1 MAGGKSLSSLNFI
14 LGADIK
20 QFQTKMK
27 RAQTDLAKVGKKMKS
42 IGKTMSIAV
51 TLPLIGLSVAAIK
64 AASDAEEISSKFQ
77 VVFSNI
83 STEANKMADV
93 LDKSYG
99 LSAKK
104 SRELLSDTGDLLTG
118 FGFTQKSALKLSQE
132 VQKLAVDLASFSNFS
147 GGAEGASKALTKAL
161 LGERESIKS
170 LGISILEEDV
180 KAKMLKNTFD
190 GLTFE
195 SERQAKAFA
204 TLQLAQEQSKNALG
218 DYSRTS
224 ESFANQSRELTQ
236 DLDDVAV
243 AFGNVLL
250 PVAKKVLEVIRNVIE
265 WMKNLDDSTKKII
278 AIVGGL
284 AAAIGPVLLVLGF
297 LATNIIPGLVVAF
310 GVLKGAFISLATTI
324 MANPMGALI
333 TLLGLA
339 AGAFII
345 FSGRTKDAE
354 DAQWKLGDALKNVNK
369 ELGQQIWNT
378 LVSGFK
384 RAGEG
389 FVKLE
394 GSVNNLKK
402 NISKFSNE
410 ELKSLELFL
419 KDKISNASR
428 EAANA
433 TDELSRSIINND
445 IDNYNDA
452 LKSVGN
458 ELKKF
463 KTETESVTKVLD
475 APKSFINWDLTG
487 FREVKDLMPDVTE
500 EIELLNQEIENFDT
514 SIPYIDNFVEALSN
528 AEIVAKEQ
536 LSNLQST
543 LKSGLEGLA
552 GTFAEGIGN
561 LFTEDQDMEGF
572 GKNILASIGGFLKQ
586 MGEALIVFAVLIES
600 FETWAIANPIA
611 AIALGVAAIVAG
623 QILMNLASKGPEM
636 ATGGVIPPG
645 FSNDSYPAMLSSGET
660 VLPAP
665 QALPSFSN
673 DLNITG
679 HIEASGEKLLI
690 ILDRAKRMK
699 GRLV

>member
-27 RAQTDLAKVGKKMKS
+27 RAETGLAKVGKKMKS

-51 TLPLIGLSVAAIK
+51 TAPLLAIGTASVIAYDKQIQAVSGLSSQLEMNGKDVAKLLPEYKKFASELQNVTTVGDEMSLELMRVAEVMGSVDAKGAARDAIGLSKALKVDLNSAIK
-64 AASDAEEISSKFQ
+64 MVALAQ
-77 VVFSNI
+77 VGEFTMLNRFVPALRSAKTETEKYAIAQKLFADGFEKAK
-83 STEANKMADV
+83 TEAKE
-93 LDKSYG
+93 G
-99 LSAKK
+99 LGPLKQIGNT
-104 SRELLSDTGDLLTG
+104 LSDLTED
-118 FGFTQKSALKLSQE
+118 FGEIISEAIAPFIEKLKG
-132 VQKLAVDLASFSNFS
+132 AV
-147 GGAEGASKALTKAL
+147 
-161 LGERESIKS
+161 
-170 LGISILEEDV
+170 
-180 KAKMLKNTFD
+180 
-190 GLTFE
+190 
-195 SERQAKAFA
+195 
-204 TLQLAQEQSKNALG
+204 
-218 DYSRTS
+218 
-224 ESFANQSRELTQ
+224 
-236 DLDDVAV
+236 
-243 AFGNVLL
+243 
-250 PVAKKVLEVIRNVIE
+250 E
-265 WMKNLDDSTKKII
+265 WMKGLDDSTKKII

-297 LATNIIPGLVVAF
+297 LATNIIPGLITAF
-310 GVLKGAFISLATTI
+310 GALKGAFISLATTI

-463 KTETESVTKVLD
+463 KTEIKSVN

-600 FETWAIANPIA
+600 FKTWAIANPIA

-660 VLPAP
+660 VIPAP

>member
-27 RAQTDLAKVGKKMKS
+27 RAETGLAKVGKKMKS

-51 TLPLIGLSVAAIK
+51 TAPLLAIGTASVIAYDKQIQAVSGLSSQLEMNGKDVAKLLPEYKKFASELQNVTTVGDEMSLELMRVAEVMGSVDAKGAARDAIGLSKALKVDLNSAIK
-64 AASDAEEISSKFQ
+64 MVALAQ
-77 VVFSNI
+77 VGEFTMLNRFVPALRSAKTETEKYAIAQKLFADGFEKAK
-83 STEANKMADV
+83 TEAKE
-93 LDKSYG
+93 G
-99 LSAKK
+99 LGPLKQIGNT
-104 SRELLSDTGDLLTG
+104 LSDLTED
-118 FGFTQKSALKLSQE
+118 FGEIISEAIAPFIEKLKG
-132 VQKLAVDLASFSNFS
+132 VV
-147 GGAEGASKALTKAL
+147 
-161 LGERESIKS
+161 
-170 LGISILEEDV
+170 
-180 KAKMLKNTFD
+180 
-190 GLTFE
+190 
-195 SERQAKAFA
+195 
-204 TLQLAQEQSKNALG
+204 
-218 DYSRTS
+218 
-224 ESFANQSRELTQ
+224 
-236 DLDDVAV
+236 
-243 AFGNVLL
+243 
-250 PVAKKVLEVIRNVIE
+250 E
-265 WMKNLDDSTKKII
+265 WMKDLDDSTKKII

-297 LATNIIPGLVVAF
+297 LATNIIPGLITAF
-310 GVLKGAFISLATTI
+310 GALKGAFISLATTI

-463 KTETESVTKVLD
+463 KTEIKSVN

-600 FETWAIANPIA
+600 FKTWAIANPIA

-660 VLPAP
+660 VIPAP

>member
-27 RAQTDLAKVGKKMKS
+27 RAETGLAKVGKKMKS

-51 TLPLIGLSVAAIK
+51 TAPLLAIGTASVIAYDKQIQAVSGLSSQLEMNGKDVAKLLPEYKKFASELQNVTTVGDEMSLELMRVAEVMGSVDAKGAARDAIGLSKALKVDLNSAIK
-64 AASDAEEISSKFQ
+64 MVALAQ
-77 VVFSNI
+77 VGEFTMLNRYVPALRSAKTETEKYAIAQKLFADGFEKAK
-83 STEANKMADV
+83 TEAKE
-93 LDKSYG
+93 G
-99 LSAKK
+99 LGPLKQIGNT
-104 SRELLSDTGDLLTG
+104 LSDLTED
-118 FGFTQKSALKLSQE
+118 FGEIISEAIAPFIEKLKG
-132 VQKLAVDLASFSNFS
+132 AV
-147 GGAEGASKALTKAL
+147 
-161 LGERESIKS
+161 
-170 LGISILEEDV
+170 
-180 KAKMLKNTFD
+180 
-190 GLTFE
+190 
-195 SERQAKAFA
+195 
-204 TLQLAQEQSKNALG
+204 
-218 DYSRTS
+218 
-224 ESFANQSRELTQ
+224 
-236 DLDDVAV
+236 
-243 AFGNVLL
+243 
-250 PVAKKVLEVIRNVIE
+250 E
-265 WMKNLDDSTKKII
+265 WMKGLDDSTKKII

-297 LATNIIPGLVVAF
+297 LATNIIPGLITAF
-310 GVLKGAFISLATTI
+310 GALKGAFISLATTI

-463 KTETESVTKVLD
+463 KTEIKSVN

-600 FETWAIANPIA
+600 FKTWAIANPIA

-660 VLPAP
+660 VIPAP